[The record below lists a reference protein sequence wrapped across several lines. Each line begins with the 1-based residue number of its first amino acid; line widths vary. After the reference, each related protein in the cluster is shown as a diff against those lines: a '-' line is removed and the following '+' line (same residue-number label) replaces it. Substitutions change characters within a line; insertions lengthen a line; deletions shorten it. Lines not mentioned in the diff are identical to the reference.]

1 MLIISKMVRQYR
13 LIERCGAWQP
23 QTSPTSDPAGL
34 DETWHNWAMHES
46 VKRYLTISCLNVGAR
61 RFSRALYSVVCVVYS
76 LDQAHRIYFS
86 LSPSFSPEEFS
97 TFFLPC
103 DDELWLAKDAFEWS
117 QLLLSPSPYGN
128 TEERLHGVPMHR
140 AFAAVGLDGPNMTVS
155 LSASQEPPDEL
166 CAVSPFGHFILLQSL
181 LGELFRR
188 CSGGDSPTSS
198 PNPGGEEHVNE
209 HVYAMQLALHRWLQM
224 WLRTPAAFS
233 NGTSQDVA
241 ETGEKPTTN
250 FMVNPLPFY
259 WLAQLLL
266 LAFQEGLPPFHA
278 RDATTSSASP
288 AASHTA
294 ESPLVPTVQVL
305 HDPSPFAPPASTAGS
320 SPFSPSPFAP
330 SPFSASSLS
339 SGSSPV
345 LPSTPPQ
352 SGLPQQQQQ
361 QQQTAETCLRRAAA
375 AGAGPANA
383 NVTPNAAQ
391 FRLIKQWL
399 HYIRL
404 FLRRNQGSATVVW
417 DELMKI
423 RLCGWQGDASS
434 GDQQSGKQLQPGDA
448 FMKGGPEDEEDSGSW
463 LEGDGLIGFFEE
475 LRI

>member
-1 MLIISKMVRQYR
+1 MLAHGF
-13 LIERCGAWQP
+13 LC
-23 QTSPTSDPAGL
+23 
-34 DETWHNWAMHES
+34 
-46 VKRYLTISCLNVGAR
+46 
-61 RFSRALYSVVCVVYS
+61 ALYSVVCVVYS

-103 DDELWLAKDAFEWS
+103 DDELWLAKDALEWS
-117 QLLLSPSPYGN
+117 QLLLCPSPYGSVK
-128 TEERLHGVPMHR
+128 ERLYGVPMHR
-140 AFAAVGLDGPNMTVS
+140 AFAAVGLEGPNMTVS
-155 LSASQEPPDEL
+155 LSASPEPPDEL
-166 CAVSPFGHFILLQSL
+166 CAVSPFGHYIILQSI

-198 PNPGGEEHVNE
+198 PNPGGEEQVNQ

-224 WLRTPAAFS
+224 WLKTPAAFP

-241 ETGEKPTTN
+241 ETGDKPTGN

-278 RDATTSSASP
+278 RDATSSSASP
-288 AASHTA
+288 TASHATD
-294 ESPLVPTVQVL
+294 SPNVPTVQVL
-305 HDPSPFAPPASTAGS
+305 HDPSPFAPPSSTTES

-330 SPFSASSLS
+330 SPFSTSSMS
-339 SGSSPV
+339 AGSSPV
-345 LPSTPPQ
+345 MPSTPPP
-352 SGLPQQQQQ
+352 SGLPPPQQQQQ
-361 QQQTAETCLRRAAA
+361 QHTTETCIRRPAA
-375 AGAGPANA
+375 AGSIPANA
-383 NVTPNAAQ
+383 NLTPNAAQ

-404 FLRRNQGSATVVW
+404 FLRRNQGSETVVW

-423 RLCGWQGDASS
+423 RLGGWQSDVSS
-434 GDQQSGKQLQPGDA
+434 GEQQPGKEQQPGDTFNMSGA
-448 FMKGGPEDEEDSGSW
+448 EDEEDEESW
-463 LEGDGLIGFFEE
+463 LEKDGLTGFFDKMH
-475 LRI
+475 I